1 MTENI
6 GRRKESLQ
14 ISINRSSDSLDL
26 FNSNTSPRDSAS
38 SIQSRLIRRIRKVLS
53 LDQTQPIFGADHLEK
68 LLEINSIFYRLAEA
82 NTNNE
87 FSQLPH
93 LRFDPNLKTFYFV
106 YFDQGRRKIYDPQN
120 DAFIDSSNLRS
131 IASTLVYELFPLFP
145 SNCSSRWQ
153 LLGFIWPAIKNQFY
167 PALILSFLLA
177 LLAITYPYITSNV
190 LGDVVPSGNVSLI
203 VNSFVLGML
212 IATLTAFFAWWKQ
225 YLVGKANFSLTLRL
239 KVAIY
244 DWFFKIPLRKLSDFT
259 NGDLALRISELET
272 VAYFLTSALIQG
284 TADIF
289 LLIGFGA
296 MMIYYDYNLSFWL
309 IAYTCLCSLPTIIF
323 SYKLSYYDHK
333 VQDLSG
339 DLSNLSLEA
348 LGSIVQIRSSGA
360 EPFVLHK
367 WVAVLK
373 QLSTEQYNAQTV
385 TDFFSALTT
394 ALNSGGQI
402 FIYIIILWRLWL
414 AESLDDVL
422 LTTTVFIVFVG
433 SYGGFNRSFKSLLY
447 IALSQ
452 FTAIEVRWKRV
463 LPLFEASFAEHQ
475 QLSELEF
482 IDKNRVTG
490 DISFRQL
497 SFSYPGQTTPLFDS
511 LSFNVHPGKV
521 NAIFGPSGSGKSTI
535 FKLILRLEQ
544 PLRGSI
550 ILDTKPIEDFY
561 IKDYRRLFGVIPQKS
576 SLSAGSIRD
585 AILAGQDFSDDQIW
599 EALELA
605 NIKDEIFNMPMK
617 LYTVLSEGGMNLS
630 GGQRQRIAI
639 ARAILQKPMFLL
651 EDEATSALDNQSQA
665 IISNNLSQL
674 GITRLVIAHRLSAI
688 AMADHLIVINDG
700 KVEAQ
705 GSYASVLERS
715 EFLNSVVN

>member
-1 MTENI
+1 MTDNK
-6 GRRKESLQ
+6 GSRKESLQ
-14 ISINRSSDSLDL
+14 ISINRSADSLDL
-26 FNSNTSPRDSAS
+26 FNSNTSPNDCANPT
-38 SIQSRLIRRIRKVLS
+38 QSRLIRRIRKILS
-53 LDQTQPIFGADHLEK
+53 VDHTQPILGANNLEK
-68 LLEINSIFYRLAEA
+68 LLEINSIFYRLAEV
-82 NTNNE
+82 NSNKE

-93 LRFDPNLKTFYFV
+93 LRFDLNLKTVYFV
-106 YFDQGRRKIYDPQN
+106 YFKQGRRKIYDPQN
-120 DAFIDSSNLRS
+120 DVFIDPSNLRS
-131 IASTLVYELFPLFP
+131 IASPLVYELYPLLP
-145 SNCSSRWQ
+145 CQCRSRWQ

-177 LLAITYPYITSNV
+177 LLAITYPYITSNI
-190 LGDVVPSGNVSLI
+190 LGDVVPSGNISLI
-203 VNSFVLGML
+203 VNAFVLGML
-212 IATLTAFFAWWKQ
+212 IATLTAFFTWWKQ

-272 VAYFLTSALIQG
+272 VAEFLSSALIQG

-309 IAYTCLCSLPTIIF
+309 IAYTFLCALPTIVF

-333 VQDLSG
+333 VQGLSG
-339 DLSNLSLEA
+339 DLSNFSLEA

-360 EPFVLHK
+360 ESFVLHK
-367 WVAVLK
+367 WVTVLK
-373 QLSTEQYNAQTV
+373 QLSTDQYKSQSVA
-385 TDFFSALTT
+385 DFFSALTT
-394 ALNSGGQI
+394 ALSSGGQI
-402 FIYIIILWRLWL
+402 FIYIIILWRLWH
-414 AESLDDVL
+414 ADSLEDVL

-433 SYGGFNRSFKSLLY
+433 SYGEFNRSFNNLLY

-452 FTAIEVRWKRV
+452 VTAIEVRWKRV
-463 LPLFEASFAEHQ
+463 LPLFEASFAEHEK
-475 QLSELEF
+475 LSELEF
-482 IDKNRVTG
+482 IDKKRVTG

-497 SFSYPGQTTPLFDS
+497 SFSYPGQTIPLFDS
-511 LSFNVHPGKV
+511 LNFNVHPGKV

-544 PLRGSI
+544 PTKGSI
-550 ILDTKPIEDFY
+550 VMDTKPIEDFY
-561 IKDYRRLFGVIPQKS
+561 VKDYRRLFGVIPQKS

-585 AILAGQDFSDDQIW
+585 AILAGQDYSDDQIW
-599 EALELA
+599 EALELV
-605 NIKDEIFNMPMK
+605 NIQDEIFNMPMK
-617 LYTVLSEGGMNLS
+617 LYTVLSEGGMNVS

-639 ARAILQKPMFLL
+639 ARAILQRPLFLL

-665 IISNNLSQL
+665 IISNNLSKL

-688 AMADHLIVINDG
+688 AQADHLIVINDG
-700 KVEAQ
+700 KVEAE
-705 GSYASVLERS
+705 GSYASVIERS